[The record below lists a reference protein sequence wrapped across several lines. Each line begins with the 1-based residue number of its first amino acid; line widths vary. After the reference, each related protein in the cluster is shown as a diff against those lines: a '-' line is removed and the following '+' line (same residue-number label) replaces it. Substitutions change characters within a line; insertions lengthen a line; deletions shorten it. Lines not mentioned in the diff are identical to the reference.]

1 MPMGKSE
8 GNTMNKSII
17 AITALAFILSACT
30 TNPFT
35 GEDQVSRTA
44 IGAGTGAGVGAAA
57 GALLG
62 AATGSDVRKAALIGA
77 GLGLLTGTGIGLYM
91 DNQEAKL
98 RQQLEGTGVSV
109 TRVGDSIVLDMPS
122 NVTFATNK
130 AAVKPQFYATLNSV
144 ALVFKEYKQTLINVV
159 GHTDSSGDANAN
171 FDLSRRRAASVAQY
185 LEAQNLDAQR
195 FSVEGHGA
203 SDPIASNA
211 TPSGKAQNR
220 RVEITILPL
229 T

>member
-1 MPMGKSE
+1 MKSPV
-8 GNTMNKSII
+8 I
-17 AITALAFILSACT
+17 ALVLTSLLVSACT

-35 GEDQVSRTA
+35 GEQQVSNTA
-44 IGAGTGAGVGAAA
+44 IGAGAGAGLGAIGGALVGAAV
-57 GALLG
+57 GAD
-62 AATGSDVRKAALIGA
+62 ARKAALIGG

-98 RQQLEGTGVSV
+98 RRQLQGTGVSV
-109 TRVGDSIVLDMPS
+109 TRMGDSIVLNMPS
-122 NVTFATNK
+122 NVTFDSDQSDL
-130 AAVKPQFYATLNSV
+130 KPEFFATLNSV
-144 ALVFKEYKQTLINVV
+144 SLVFKEYKQTLINVV
-159 GHTDSSGDANAN
+159 GHTDSTGDANHN
-171 FDLSRRRAASVAQY
+171 YDLSRRRAASVAQY
-185 LEAQNLDAQR
+185 LAAQQLDPHR

-211 TPSGKAQNR
+211 SPSGRAQNR

>member
-1 MPMGKSE
+1 
-8 GNTMNKSII
+8 MNKSII
-17 AITALAFILSACT
+17 AITMLAFMLSACT

-35 GEDQVSRTA
+35 GEQQVSNTA
-44 IGAGTGAGVGAAA
+44 VGAGAGIGLGAGVGALVGAAA
-57 GALLG
+57 GA
-62 AATGSDVRKAALIGA
+62 DVRKAALIGA
-77 GLGLLTGTGIGLYM
+77 GLGLLTGTGIGIYM

-98 RQQLEGTGVSV
+98 RKQLQGTGISV
-109 TRVGDSIVLDMPS
+109 TRVGDSIVLNMPS

-130 AAVKPQFYATLNSV
+130 SDVKPQFYSTLNSV
-144 ALVFKEYKQTLINVV
+144 SLVFKEYKQTLINVV

-185 LEAQNLDAQR
+185 LEAQQLDANR